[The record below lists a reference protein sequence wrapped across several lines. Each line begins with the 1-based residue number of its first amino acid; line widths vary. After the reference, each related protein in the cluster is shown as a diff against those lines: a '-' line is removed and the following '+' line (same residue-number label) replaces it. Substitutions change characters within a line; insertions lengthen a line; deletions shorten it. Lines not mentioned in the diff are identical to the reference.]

1 VTARPKL
8 TDIEAG
14 IGWALPTTRLRAIT
28 RNRNRNNDMLWRL
41 TDPATATCE
50 PPGKEAACEL
60 LPRAPGA
67 TLVVDSNDEVAATI
81 AAALRECGWHVQTV
95 RTIAEARLQL
105 PTLKPCIVLLD
116 MWQSDGSGIAFVREQ
131 AGRSVGIIVVSAFND
146 LADRVVGLELGAD
159 DYITKPFALH
169 ELMARARAL
178 DRRMARQHARRSPV
192 S

>member
-1 VTARPKL
+1 
-8 TDIEAG
+8 
-14 IGWALPTTRLRAIT
+14 
-28 RNRNRNNDMLWRL
+28 MLWRL

-50 PPGKEAACEL
+50 PPGKEVAQACEL

-116 MWQSDGSGIAFVREQ
+116 MWQSDGSGIAFVREL
-131 AGRSVGIIVVSAFND
+131 AGRADVGIIVV
-146 LADRVVGLELGAD
+146 
-159 DYITKPFALH
+159 
-169 ELMARARAL
+169 
-178 DRRMARQHARRSPV
+178 
-192 S
+192 